1 MKWPVRSSLL
11 LTLALATGPVH
22 AQRPKEREA
31 KPGPW
36 ANKLF
41 MPNVE
46 RNPNNPA
53 PRVLAYDFGT
63 VPFGTVC
70 TKTFTVTNPYAVPMQ
85 VLDVRV
91 ECGCLKAHP
100 PNKVLHANESADF
113 TVTMDAGKFK
123 GANAK
128 RMYVTFGPDNVS
140 VAELEFKATSREDVS
155 ISPGGVDFGFVPR
168 GTKTPARVV
177 TVKYTGRRKDWT
189 ITDVVRPSA
198 ALDVECK
205 EVSRHG
211 PFGVTYQVAV
221 TLKDDAPAGPLTEPV
236 QLKTNDPTTPF
247 LTLNVTARV
256 QPPLAVI
263 PDTVTFRGSTVGT
276 ERQYKVLVRGS
287 GGTEFSLTA
296 DTPPDESSARAEG
309 ILPTARNVHVLTV
322 KYTPRAAGPFRHEV
336 KLRTSLGGPPLVVVV
351 EGDAK

>member
-46 RNPNNPA
+46 RNPNKPA
-53 PRVLAYDFGT
+53 PRILAYDFGT

-70 TKTFTVTNPYAVPMQ
+70 TKTFTVTNPYAAPMQ

-91 ECGCLKAHP
+91 ECGCLKADP

-123 GANAK
+123 GVNAK

-168 GTKTPARVV
+168 GAKTPARIV
-177 TVKYTGRRKDWT
+177 TVKYAGRRKDWK

-205 EVSRHG
+205 EVARHG

-221 TLKDDAPAGPLTEPV
+221 TLKDDAPAGSLNEPV
-236 QLKTNDPTTPF
+236 QLKTNDPTTEF
-247 LTLNVTARV
+247 VTLNVTARV

-263 PDTVTFRGSTVGT
+263 PDTVTFRDSTIGT

-287 GGTEFSLTA
+287 GGTEFTLTA
-296 DTPPDESSARAEG
+296 DANPDLDAARVEG
-309 ILPTARNVHVLTV
+309 LLPVASNMHVLTV
-322 KYTPRAAGPFRHEV
+322 KFTPRAAGAFRQEV
-336 KLRTSLGGPPLVVVV
+336 KVRSSLGGPPLVVVV
-351 EGDAK
+351 EGEAK